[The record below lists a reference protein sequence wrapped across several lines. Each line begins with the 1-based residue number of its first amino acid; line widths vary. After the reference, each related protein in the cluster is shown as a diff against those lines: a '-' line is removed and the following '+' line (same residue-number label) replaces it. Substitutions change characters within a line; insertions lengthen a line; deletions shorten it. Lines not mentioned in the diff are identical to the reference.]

1 MKSTNISS
9 ATGRRPEAAAPA
21 AAPMIADSEI
31 GVSSTRSGNLRVE
44 ALGDAEH
51 AAPRVVLAGRA
62 GAADDVLAEDDDGLV
77 ALHLLRERLVDRL
90 LERDRPSHRSP
101 PST

>member
-9 ATGRRPEAAAPA
+9 TTGRSPEAAAPA
-21 AAPMIADSEI
+21 AAPMIRRLGDRRVEHAVGE
-31 GVSSTRSGNLRVE
+31 LAVE

-51 AAPRVVLAGRA
+51 AAPGVVLAGRA
-62 GAADDVLAEDDDGLV
+62 GAAGDVLAEDDDGLV

-90 LERDRPSHRSP
+90 LEA
-101 PST
+101 